1 LDFEEKAKKIK
12 KFKQKL
18 SIIQPNHHK
27 KPKKKKQRKE
37 MKKKKN
43 PTKMPTKREKRKRNE
58 LHDMIVW

>member
-27 KPKKKKQRKE
+27 KTKKKKQRKE

-43 PTKMPTKREKRKRNE
+43 PTKMPTKREKEKK
-58 LHDMIVW
+58 